1 MASPRSIWASV
12 AVRVGRCKG
21 AARAR
26 RLNDVHVQAE
36 LGAASGDGGAE
47 LVAVRAGLSND
58 HIGDPEAD
66 PLDRGRPDPRMPRKG
81 SITLDPGPAVDFEFL
96 LQFGD
101 APPVLL
107 MPGIWPVS
115 IRCWRRQR

>member
-1 MASPRSIWASV
+1 MITSATPKLIPGIVATRSPDA
-12 AVRVGRCKG
+12 AKG
-21 AARAR
+21 
-26 RLNDVHVQAE
+26 L
-36 LGAASGDGGAE
+36 
-47 LVAVRAGLSND
+47 D
-58 HIGDPEAD
+58 HH
-66 PLDRGRPDPRMPRKG
+66 
-81 SITLDPGPAVDFEFL
+81 LDPGPAVDFEFL